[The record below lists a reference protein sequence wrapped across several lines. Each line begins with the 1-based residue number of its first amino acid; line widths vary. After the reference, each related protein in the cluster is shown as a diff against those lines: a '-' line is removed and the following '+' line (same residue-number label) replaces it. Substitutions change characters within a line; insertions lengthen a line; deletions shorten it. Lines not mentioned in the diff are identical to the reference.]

1 MKIEF
6 FHIKL
11 WVAIARAIVSNPRM
25 LLAVEPTGALDKQ
38 STMDIMDL
46 LVSLNK
52 EGTTILVVSPLT

>member
-38 STMDIMDL
+38 STVDIMRL
-46 LVSLNK
+46 LVSLN
-52 EGTTILVVSPLT
+52 